1 MKCEHCKKELQPLNP
16 KVEEYIEHKFCI
28 NIFGWKL
35 MLLRDTIEYGC
46 IDCIIEETQDKEID
60 GFADAVTD
68 IISNE
73 IEKGNLIPKQ

>member
-1 MKCEHCKKELQPLNP
+1 
-16 KVEEYIEHKFCI
+16 
-28 NIFGWKL
+28 

-46 IDCIIEETQDKEID
+46 IDCIIEETQDKERD